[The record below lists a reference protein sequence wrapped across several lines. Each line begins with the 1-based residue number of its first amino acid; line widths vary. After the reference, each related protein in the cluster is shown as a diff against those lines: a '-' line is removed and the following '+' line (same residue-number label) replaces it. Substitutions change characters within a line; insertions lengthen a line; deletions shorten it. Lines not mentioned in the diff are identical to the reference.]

1 MISNSNFDN
10 SFLKVIDVE
19 AGRTA
24 ENEVIND
31 VEAVDNTNTSEND
44 GESHGDVYME
54 VKINFI
60 PCIYFFKPKI

>member
-1 MISNSNFDN
+1 M
-10 SFLKVIDVE
+10 DVE

-24 ENEVIND
+24 GGEVIND

-60 PCIYFFKPKI
+60 PCIYFFKPKIWCKKYGYH

>member
-10 SFLKVIDVE
+10 SFLKVMDVE

-24 ENEVIND
+24 GGEVFN